1 MKNSLLIFSLIF
13 LFAACQSK
21 KSLTLNNS
29 TISVSDTIINYD
41 INDLSTEGGEATAR
55 YLNGKIDSAF
65 VIIFG
70 ESGQSKITY
79 KYHSDGTISGFQKDI
94 TYATDS
100 LDNPNQEK
108 TNTSKDY
115 KFNLTKEGGLLTNI
129 ADKDFINYYPDI
141 VKQLPIVIKVK

>member
-1 MKNSLLIFSLIF
+1 MKNSLLIFSSILLI
-13 LFAACQSK
+13 ASCQNK
-21 KSLTLNNS
+21 KNLTLNNN

-55 YLNGKIDSAF
+55 YINGKIDSAF

-79 KYHSDGTISGFQKDI
+79 KYNSDATITGFQKDI

-115 KFNLTKEGGLLTNI
+115 KFYLTKEGGLLSVIT
-129 ADKDFINYYPDI
+129 DKDFINYYPDI
-141 VKQLPIVIKVK
+141 EKQLPMVIKAR